1 MLFTSSR
8 TGMVSLISRCVVV
21 KRILLNSHLKV
32 LIIDTEPSFKSVE
45 RISRLSASNP
55 PLHRFPARHPDS
67 LSSSSHRLSSKLCAR
82 QNQLQ
87 LGGLPQSSQIC
98 QYHRI
103 SDPASNEHK
112 YDIKIKL
119 SHLPRMPQFG
129 HSDDPSR
136 DASTE
141 SETPQGL
148 ETPASSLDF
157 DMANIDPRF
166 MEPGPITIM
175 EPSTCQPST
184 KISASSAG
192 HPVTSTD

>member
-1 MLFTSSR
+1 MR
-8 TGMVSLISRCVVV
+8 T
-21 KRILLNSHLKV
+21 
-32 LIIDTEPSFKSVE
+32 TESVATGGAC
-45 RISRLSASNP
+45 RNPLRFASITEY
-55 PLHRFPARHPDS
+55 LTH
-67 LSSSSHRLSSKLCAR
+67 
-82 QNQLQ
+82 
-87 LGGLPQSSQIC
+87 
-98 QYHRI
+98 
-103 SDPASNEHK
+103 ASNEHK

-119 SHLPRMPQFG
+119 IHLPRMPQFG

-136 DASTE
+136 GASTE